1 MVMKL
6 KEKNAYNLIYVKHQ
20 IILLWYMKTIF
31 ISVNINKILKIVLNI
46 KMYKD
51 LNNTFIKKI
60 ITVLNNAHII
70 GIIITKK

>member
-60 ITVLNNAHII
+60 ITVLYNVHII
-70 GIIITKK
+70 GIIIMKK